1 MCCRFNEMKL
11 EHLMHLTPEQRK
23 IRDAERRRD
32 AEVAMV
38 EHRENEKAFYDN
50 FERLKAERL
59 AREERAG
66 GK

>member
-1 MCCRFNEMKL
+1 
-11 EHLMHLTPEQRK
+11 MHLTPEQRK

-50 FERLKAERL
+50 FERLKAQRL